1 MMDRR
6 YALAALIYCA
16 IIFYESSHAIPYK
29 VDQMLPGIDKIV
41 HACIYGTLA
50 AIVSIGM
57 RKSGREY
64 TPRVQFVVPIL
75 VAMLYGASDEFHQ
88 YFVPGRSCDPL
99 DELSNTA
106 GAILAQYYLVSR
118 RWKLKF

>member
-75 VAMLYGASDEFHQ
+75 VAMMIVVCRRDVMGQFVANRGQRIGGWLTTAMMTAASVAMF
-88 YFVPGRSCDPL
+88 L
-99 DELSNTA
+99 LM
-106 GAILAQYYLVSR
+106 
-118 RWKLKF
+118 